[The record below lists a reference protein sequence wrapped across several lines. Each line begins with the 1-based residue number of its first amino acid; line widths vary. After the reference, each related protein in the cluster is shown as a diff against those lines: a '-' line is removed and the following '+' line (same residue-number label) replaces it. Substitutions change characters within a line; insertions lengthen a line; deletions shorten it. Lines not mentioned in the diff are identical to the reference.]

1 MDAFWLSVVANII
14 AGVATALIMLAI
26 PYLTRKSK
34 WKSATPDRGAP
45 VVSVSGTGNDVES
58 LVDQSQTTNITNFQQ
73 VIHQNIQAS
82 LPPGEKKSEQT
93 TWDTLIIGGV
103 LTVVGGALFLFA
115 YQWLVWLSG
124 GFLGGILIG
133 LGFAIVKSVRLGG
146 WTKQMT
152 STVLTSVGAIAAS
165 AIAWVAVF
173 NASWRGMTIA
183 TVAEAVASK
192 DTDVTKS
199 ENFLAAIGGNV
210 VSRSVELLKTNS
222 PYGAG
227 FVVMTALGVGV
238 AATLTYFA
246 WTSVM
251 GWNAYVGSIRGL
263 SNGWIAKKA
272 SQFEQ
277 LGWSQVLWA
286 VIVTGLA
293 WFLASGVFFQLMEI
307 NTRGQV

>member
-34 WKSATPDRGAP
+34 WKPVSPGGGNLDFSVRGSGNNVAS
-45 VVSVSGTGNDVES
+45 VVDN
-58 LVDQSQTTNITNFQQ
+58 SQTTNITNYQQ
-73 VIHQNIQAS
+73 VIHKNIQAS
-82 LPPGEKKSEQT
+82 LPAGEKKPAQTPSEI
-93 TWDTLIIGGV
+93 LFMGGG

-115 YQWLVWLSG
+115 YQWLVWLTG
-124 GFLGGILIG
+124 GFLGGLLIG
-133 LGFAIVKSVRLGG
+133 LVFAIVKSVQLGG
-146 WTKQMT
+146 WTTQMT
-152 STVLTSVGAIAAS
+152 STVLTSVGAIVAS
-165 AIAWVAVF
+165 AIAWAAVF

-183 TVAEAVASK
+183 TVAGAVGSK

-210 VSRSVELLKTNS
+210 VSRSVELLKVDF

-277 LGWSQVLWA
+277 QGWSQVFGA
-286 VIVTGLA
+286 VIFTGLA